1 MDASTI
7 DAMDLVAFE
16 QMLADQWAVP
26 RSDIYR
32 QGYGPTPLINAVQ
45 PIRPQKALERLKVS
59 AGQLVQLLRSGTLG
73 RPGNNPFC
81 HHRALELARRGQRE
95 RLVQVERPPGVPFD
109 QGRFEIVLEE
119 LAGGG

>member
-1 MDASTI
+1 MDASMI

-16 QMLADQWAVP
+16 QMLADEWAVT

-45 PIRPQKALERLKVS
+45 PIRPQRALERLKVS

-73 RPGNNPFC
+73 RPGKLG
-81 HHRALELARRGQRE
+81 HGKVAWRK
-95 RLVQVERPPGVPFD
+95 D
-109 QGRFEIVLEE
+109 EIEGIMPLGN
-119 LAGGG
+119 LMS